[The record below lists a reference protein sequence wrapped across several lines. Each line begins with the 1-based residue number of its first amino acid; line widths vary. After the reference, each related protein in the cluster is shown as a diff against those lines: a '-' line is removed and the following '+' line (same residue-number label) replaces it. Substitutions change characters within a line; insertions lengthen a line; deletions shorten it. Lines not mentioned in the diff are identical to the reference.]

1 MSETQRIESPDR
13 RYYLLLVSTEM
24 RMSHWVTGATLWQR
38 APQRQLLQLGDG
50 LWSCEQVVWSAD
62 SQAVAVSLRRYPGD
76 APSIMLDLHPERQ
89 IAIARAPADAQPLPF
104 AELTAFLERWYTSYS
119 TRRSY

>member
-1 MSETQRIESPDR
+1 MSETQRIDSPDR

-24 RMSHWVTGATLWQR
+24 RMSHWLTGATLWQR

-76 APSIMLDLHPERQ
+76 APPLLLDLYPERQ
-89 IAIARAPADAQPLPF
+89 LAIPRAPADVQPLPF
-104 AELTAFLERWYTSYS
+104 AELAAFLERWYAQHSA
-119 TRRSY
+119 RRP